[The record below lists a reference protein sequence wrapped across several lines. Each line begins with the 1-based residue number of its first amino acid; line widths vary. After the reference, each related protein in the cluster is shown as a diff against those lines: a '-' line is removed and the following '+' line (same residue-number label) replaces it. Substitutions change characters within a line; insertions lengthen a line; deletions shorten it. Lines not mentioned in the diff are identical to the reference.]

1 MVREA
6 DAQQRDLAA
15 VVLLNDDQRA
25 WVDDAMSVGGG
36 DVIVRPVT
44 MNVLHEVLSE
54 HLPELKKT
62 APQTSDD
69 TES

>member
-1 MVREA
+1 M
-6 DAQQRDLAA
+6 
-15 VVLLNDDQRA
+15 VLLNDDQRA

-36 DVIVRPVT
+36 EVIVRPVT
-44 MNVLHEVLSE
+44 MSVLHEVLAE

-62 APQTSDD
+62 TAQLNDD